1 LQKLTR
7 DFLIF
12 VSEFSLQ
19 RTIFRQVL
27 CFIIN
32 QIKIMA
38 RSVFSITGLIVIVI
52 FSISCVSGKK
62 FSSLQDTSRQFM
74 NERDAF
80 KTDNIEL
87 EMQNKELTAKLASL
101 EKEIGSV
108 KQDITTVQGERD
120 KAVEDY
126 NKISSKYN
134 ELQNAQ
140 EDLIK
145 GNVKETQKL
154 LTELQ
159 AAQENLQKKEDLLRQ
174 LEQTLDTKKSSLD
187 ELTFELEKRNARM
200 AELEKILDAQKKI
213 VQDLKNKVSE
223 ALLGFENNGLTVTMK
238 NGKVYVSLDEKLLF
252 KSASWDIDAN
262 GRNAL
267 KKLANVLEKNP
278 DIQVQIEGHTDNVP
292 YNPGSGQL
300 KDNWDL
306 SVKRATTVVRV
317 LLEGSKIN
325 PKRLT
330 ASGRSEYQPVDER
343 NIQDARQKN
352 RRTEIVLTPDL
363 TELYQLIDKY

>member
-1 LQKLTR
+1 MNK
-7 DFLIF
+7 
-12 VSEFSLQ
+12 S
-19 RTIFRQVL
+19 VL
-27 CFIIN
+27 YI
-32 QIKIMA
+32 
-38 RSVFSITGLIVIVI
+38 SGIVTIVI
-52 FSISCVSGKK
+52 FSVSCVSGKK
-62 FSSLQDTSRQFM
+62 FSTLQDTSRQFM

-80 KTDNIEL
+80 KTDNIGL
-87 EMQNKELTAKLASL
+87 EMQNRELEAKLATL
-101 EKEIGSV
+101 EKEMGTV
-108 KQDITTVQGERD
+108 KQEITAATIQRD

-126 NKISSKYN
+126 NKISSKYT

-140 EDLIK
+140 EDLVR

-154 LTELQ
+154 LSELQ

-174 LEQTLDTKKSSLD
+174 LEQTLDTKKASLD

-200 AELEKILDAQKKI
+200 AELEKILDGQKKI
-213 VQDLKNKVSE
+213 VQDLKTKVSE

-252 KSASWDIDAN
+252 KSASYDIDAN

-267 KKLANVLEKNP
+267 KKLAGVLERNP
-278 DIQVQIEGHTDNVP
+278 DIQVTIEGHTDNVP

-317 LLEGSKIN
+317 LLDGSKIDA
-325 PKRLT
+325 KRLT
-330 ASGRSEYQPVDER
+330 ASGRSEYLPMDDR
-343 NIQDARQKN
+343 NTQDARQKN

-363 TELYQLIDKY
+363 TELYRLIDKY

>member
-1 LQKLTR
+1 
-7 DFLIF
+7 
-12 VSEFSLQ
+12 
-19 RTIFRQVL
+19 
-27 CFIIN
+27 
-32 QIKIMA
+32 M
-38 RSVFSITGLIVIVI
+38 
-52 FSISCVSGKK
+52 
-62 FSSLQDTSRQFM
+62 QDTSKQFM

-80 KTDNIEL
+80 KTDNIGL
-87 EMQNKELTAKLASL
+87 EMQNRELEARLANL
-101 EKEIGSV
+101 EKEIGTV
-108 KQDITTVQGERD
+108 KEDIATVESERD
-120 KAVEDY
+120 KSVADY
-126 NKISSKYN
+126 NKILSKYT

-140 EDLIK
+140 EDLIR

-159 AAQENLQKKEDLLRQ
+159 TAQQNLQDKEDLLRQ
-174 LEQTLDTKKSSLD
+174 LEQNLDTKKSSLD
-187 ELTFELEKRNARM
+187 ELTFELEKRNARL
-200 AELEKILDAQKKI
+200 AELEKILDSQKQI
-213 VQDLKNKVSE
+213 VQDLKTKVSE

-267 KKLANVLEKNP
+267 KKLAGVLERNP
-278 DIQVQIEGHTDNVP
+278 DIQITIEGHTDNVP

-317 LLEGSKIN
+317 LLDGSKIN
-325 PKRLT
+325 PQRLT
-330 ASGRSEYQPVDER
+330 ASGRSEYLPVDNR
-343 NIQDARQKN
+343 NTADARQKN

-363 TELYQLIDKY
+363 TELYRLIDKY

>member
-1 LQKLTR
+1 MKR
-7 DFLIF
+7 LIF
-12 VSEFSLQ
+12 YIPGLFALV
-19 RTIFRQVL
+19 
-27 CFIIN
+27 FI
-32 QIKIMA
+32 A
-38 RSVFSITGLIVIVI
+38 V
-52 FSISCVSGKK
+52 SCVSGKK
-62 FSSLQDTSRQFM
+62 YSDLQDTSKQFM

-80 KTDNIEL
+80 KTDNIGL
-87 EMQNKELTAKLASL
+87 EMQNKELKAKLASIEKGMDTIKL
-101 EKEIGSV
+101 EKSLA
-108 KQDITTVQGERD
+108 QNERD
-120 KAVEDY
+120 KAVD
-126 NKISSKYN
+126 NFNRISAKYT

-154 LTELQ
+154 LAELE
-159 AAQENLQKKEDLLRQ
+159 AAQSNLQKKEDLLRQ
-174 LEQTLDTKKSSLD
+174 LEQNLDTKKASLD
-187 ELTFELEKRNARM
+187 ELTFELEKRNARL

-213 VQDLKNKVSE
+213 VQDLKSKVSE

-267 KKLANVLEKNP
+267 KKLAGVLEKNP
-278 DIQVQIEGHTDNVP
+278 DIQVAIEGHTDNVP
-292 YNPGSGQL
+292 YNPGNSQL

-306 SVKRATTVVRV
+306 SVKRATTVIRV
-317 LLEGSKIN
+317 LLEGTRID

-330 ASGRSEYQPVDER
+330 ASGRSQYQPVDDHNTSE
-343 NIQDARQKN
+343 ARQKN

-363 TELYQLIDKY
+363 TELYNLINKY